1 MPTVSVLIPNYNRGR
16 MLQDAV
22 RSVLVQSYQDFE
34 ILVVDDGST
43 EDIPAALAPFS
54 ARVQYVRKENGGCA
68 SAKNFG
74 LGLVTGE
81 YLAVLDNDDLWL
93 PAKLERQVEELKRQ
107 PNVGMVSCQ
116 VFVMDD
122 DARVLARPP
131 QGAGRKTPRVSLAE
145 LAEQN
150 VIVGGSSAQMVRT
163 NALRDIGGFDT
174 SVYHDDWDC
183 WVRLAYHW
191 RLWMIPEPLAY
202 YRINSQGYRNHA
214 PLPERADAVHKSML
228 TVSERAFEGWWEEE
242 GDPTPIRARAQARE
256 YLRHALVLSAVGRQ
270 AEGRAAWEQAIAMD
284 AGIAAEPATIK
295 PAIITCAAGYAMGQ
309 STAERTEQ
317 ATHVLANILSHLPG
331 PVHFLQD
338 QRAQVEAALLA
349 ELAFLAAQQGDPAE
363 TRALALRCL
372 TRDPTWVRNIG
383 FMKLLATGGR
393 KYWPIP
399 VQEHMARLSSA

>member
-1 MPTVSVLIPNYNRGR
+1 MRTVSVLDPNYNRGR
-16 MLQDAV
+16 LSQDAV

-191 RLWMIPEPLAY
+191 RLWDDPRAVAY
-202 YRINSQGYRNHA
+202 DPINSQGYRNHA

-228 TVSERAFEGWWEEE
+228 TVSERAFEGWWRRRATLRRFVPECRPASICAMLWFSLPWVAKRRGEQH
-242 GDPTPIRARAQARE
+242 GSKPLPWMPASQQNPPRSSRPSLPARPATQWDSPQRSGRNRRPTSLPTSYRIYRARC
-256 YLRHALVLSAVGRQ
+256 
-270 AEGRAAWEQAIAMD
+270 IFCK
-284 AGIAAEPATIK
+284 I
-295 PAIITCAAGYAMGQ
+295 
-309 STAERTEQ
+309 
-317 ATHVLANILSHLPG
+317 N
-331 PVHFLQD
+331 
-338 QRAQVEAALLA
+338 
-349 ELAFLAAQQGDPAE
+349 
-363 TRALALRCL
+363 ALRWRL
-372 TRDPTWVRNIG
+372 RSWRNSPSWPPNR
-383 FMKLLATGGR
+383 ATPPR
-393 KYWPIP
+393 RADWRCA
-399 VQEHMARLSSA
+399 V

>member
-93 PAKLERQVEELKRQ
+93 PDQAGASGGSAEA
-107 PNVGMVSCQ
+107 P
-116 VFVMDD
+116 
-122 DARVLARPP
+122 ARRWHGVLPGLCDGQRRAVLARAA
-131 QGAGRKTPRVSLAE
+131 AGRRQKTPRVSLAE

-163 NALRDIGGFDT
+163 TALRDMGGFDT

-183 WVRLAYHW
+183 WVRL
-191 RLWMIPEPLAY
+191 
-202 YRINSQGYRNHA
+202 
-214 PLPERADAVHKSML
+214 
-228 TVSERAFEGWWEEE
+228 
-242 GDPTPIRARAQARE
+242 
-256 YLRHALVLSAVGRQ
+256 
-270 AEGRAAWEQAIAMD
+270 
-284 AGIAAEPATIK
+284 PAT
-295 PAIITCAAGYAMGQ
+295 
-309 STAERTEQ
+309 
-317 ATHVLANILSHLPG
+317 
-331 PVHFLQD
+331 
-338 QRAQVEAALLA
+338 
-349 ELAFLAAQQGDPAE
+349 
-363 TRALALRCL
+363 
-372 TRDPTWVRNIG
+372 
-383 FMKLLATGGR
+383 GR
-393 KYWPIP
+393 YG
-399 VQEHMARLSSA
+399 